1 MVKRILLVTLYD
13 EGNIGNRLQNYALQT
28 KLLSYGTIVTTLDN
42 CYTTDFSSSFKLKML
57 IKRVLAGVVQIP
69 LHRITDSAS
78 NGSVF
83 PVVTEHFSAS
93 SDHAFL

>member
-1 MVKRILLVTLYD
+1 MACFGEFMPHRIAGGGRKGKVHKDNIRVQFCMLYFAW
-13 EGNIGNRLQNYALQT
+13 EQHLF
-28 KLLSYGTIVTTLDN
+28 LLS
-42 CYTTDFSSSFKLKML
+42 FSSEVKP
-57 IKRVLAGVVQIP
+57 RGPPDVQIP

>member
-57 IKRVLAGVVQIP
+57 IKRVLAGVGYKKYKVDCERYLSGKNIR
-69 LHRITDSAS
+69 LSNINFDSK
-78 NGSVF
+78 NYIK
-83 PVVTEHFSAS
+83 
-93 SDHAFL
+93 